1 MTDMLSTVQH
11 NATSVWIADQ
21 TYPDQL
27 TAREVDVVR
36 LVAAGLTNREIAE
49 RLGLS
54 SRTVDAHLRSVFAKI
69 GVGSRSAATR
79 YAVEHGLV

>member
-1 MTDMLSTVQH
+1 MLSTVQH
-11 NATSVWIADQ
+11 NATSLLVRIAEE
-21 TYPDQL
+21 TFPDSL
-27 TAREVDVVR
+27 TAREVDVLK

>member
-1 MTDMLSTVQH
+1 MLSTVHH
-11 NATSVWIADQ
+11 NASPLVSIANES
-21 TYPDQL
+21 YPDQL
-27 TAREVDVVR
+27 TSREVDVLK
-36 LVAAGLTNREIAE
+36 LVAAGLTNREIAD